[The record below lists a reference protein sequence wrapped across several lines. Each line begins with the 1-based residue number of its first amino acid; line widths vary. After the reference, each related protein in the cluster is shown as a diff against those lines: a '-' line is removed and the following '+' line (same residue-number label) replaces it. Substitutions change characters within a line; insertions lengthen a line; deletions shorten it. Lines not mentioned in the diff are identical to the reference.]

1 MTFPSFLF
9 GLIIAILIA
18 MIFHAFRG
26 GSGWRLLMYT
36 GFSIVGF
43 FLAQW
48 VGGIFAWGLYPF
60 GVLDAGLGV
69 VGSVLFILLAGW
81 LIPA

>member
-1 MTFPSFLF
+1 MTIPNLLF
-9 GLIIAILIA
+9 GLIIALLIGVL
-18 MIFHAFRG
+18 FHAIRG
-26 GSGWRLLMYT
+26 GNGWRMLIYIGL
-36 GFSIVGF
+36 SIVGF

-48 VGGIFAWGLYPF
+48 VGGVFAWGLYPF

-69 VGSVLFILLAGW
+69 IGSVLFLLLGGW